1 MNRETDFF
9 YLFYDR
15 RSKHLEQLDLLSNYS
30 ESMSCLTADGDKYKL
45 YGKYF
50 KAEDEFIQ
58 TVSDFNVSMA
68 QRYFEKFKILAPYRL
83 ECHLLYYMAGGT
95 EYDIYI
101 SVCDRCYRFTY
112 GKETPE
118 NLTEFARIRNIEPGT
133 FNLRYMLNLHT
144 ALLNSVVFRAG
155 YDRNKFCYT
164 VNCGENSFCAHI
176 EKSRVRTGCYF
187 LDFSPNAHPNDYVF
201 EYYNVNRQNIID
213 LLTVD
218 SWSGKWPEDV
228 ESTIYAIMQYMNRTY
243 IANANFS
250 FVIDDDAVMFN
261 GTRYPFKQ
269 TKKGGWFLY
278 GNIEKILQM
287 FGLDSVDSLRK
298 TAKLYLGAKNRPGV
312 FPECDTKEE
321 LINLIKMFKDGK
333 RKFKFSGFSVLR
345 SMQSDDL

>member
-15 RSKHLEQLDLLSNYS
+15 RSMHLEQLDLLSNYS
-30 ESMSCLTADGDKYKL
+30 ESMSCRTADGDKYKL

-58 TVSDFNVSMA
+58 AVSDFNTLMA
-68 QRYFEKFKILAPYRL
+68 QRYFEKFKIFAPYKL
-83 ECHLLYYMAGGT
+83 ECQLLFYMTGMT
-95 EYDIYI
+95 EYVIYI
-101 SVCDRCYRFTY
+101 SVYNRCYRFTY

-118 NLTEFARIRNIEPGT
+118 NFTEFARIRNIEPGT

-176 EKSRVRTGCYF
+176 AKSRARTGCYF
-187 LDFSPNAHPNDYVF
+187 LDFNLNISNGYVF

-213 LLTVD
+213 LLTVN

-269 TKKGGWFLY
+269 TKKGGWFLS
-278 GNIEKILQM
+278 GNIEKILLM

-321 LINLIKMFKDGK
+321 LINLIKMFKDGE
-333 RKFKFSGFSVLR
+333 RKFKFFSSSVLR
-345 SMQSDDL
+345 SMQPDDL

>member
-9 YLFYDR
+9 YLFYNR
-15 RSKHLEQLDLLSNYS
+15 TNKYLVQLDLLGNYS
-30 ESMSCLTADGDKYKL
+30 ENMSCRTADGNKYKL

-58 TVSDFNVSMA
+58 AVSDFNTVMA

-83 ECHLLYYMAGGT
+83 ECQLLFYIDGGAD
-95 EYDIYI
+95 YNIYI
-101 SVCDRCYRFTY
+101 SINDRCYRFIY
-112 GKETPE
+112 GKETPK
-118 NLTEFARIRNIEPGT
+118 NFTEFARIRNIEPGT

-144 ALLNSVVFRAG
+144 VLLNSVVFRAG
-155 YDRNKFCYT
+155 YDRDKFCYT
-164 VNCGENSFCAHI
+164 VNCGENSYCAHI
-176 EKSRVRTGCYF
+176 EKSRAIAGCYF
-187 LDFSPNAHPNDYVF
+187 LDSSSNRPNDYVF
-201 EYYNVNRQNIID
+201 KYYNVNRQNIID
-213 LLTVD
+213 LLTVNY
-218 SWSGKWPEDV
+218 WTGRWPEDV

-243 IANANFS
+243 IANANSS
-250 FVIDDDAVMFN
+250 FMIDDDAVMFN

-269 TKKGGWFLY
+269 TKKERWFLS

-298 TAKLYLGAKNRPGV
+298 TANLYLGAKNRPGV

-333 RKFKFSGFSVLR
+333 RKFKISGFSVLR

>member
-1 MNRETDFF
+1 M
-9 YLFYDR
+9 
-15 RSKHLEQLDLLSNYS
+15 HLEQLDLLSNYS
-30 ESMSCLTADGDKYKL
+30 ESMSCRTADGDKYKL

-58 TVSDFNVSMA
+58 AVSDFNTLMA
-68 QRYFEKFKILAPYRL
+68 QRYFEKFKIFAPYKL
-83 ECHLLYYMAGGT
+83 ECQLLFYMTGMT
-95 EYDIYI
+95 EYVIYI
-101 SVCDRCYRFTY
+101 SVYNRCYRFTY

-118 NLTEFARIRNIEPGT
+118 NFTEFARIRNIEPGT

-176 EKSRVRTGCYF
+176 AKSRARTGCYF
-187 LDFSPNAHPNDYVF
+187 LDFNLNISNGYVF

-213 LLTVD
+213 LLTVN

-269 TKKGGWFLY
+269 TKKGGWFLS
-278 GNIEKILQM
+278 GNIEKILLM

-321 LINLIKMFKDGK
+321 LINLIKMFKDGE
-333 RKFKFSGFSVLR
+333 RKFKFFSSSVLR
-345 SMQSDDL
+345 SMQPDDL

>member
-9 YLFYDR
+9 YLFYNR
-15 RSKHLEQLDLLSNYS
+15 TNKYLVQLDLLSNYS
-30 ESMSCLTADGDKYKL
+30 ENMSCRTADGDKYKL

-50 KAEDEFIQ
+50 KEEDKFVQ
-58 TVSDFNVSMA
+58 AVSDFNTAMA

-83 ECHLLYYMAGGT
+83 EYQLLFYGAEDACYN
-95 EYDIYI
+95 IYI
-101 SVCDRCYRFTY
+101 STHDRCYRFIY

-118 NLTEFARIRNIEPGT
+118 NFTEFARILNIETGT
-133 FNLRYMLNLHT
+133 FNIRYMLNLHT

-155 YDRNKFCYT
+155 YDRDKFCYT
-164 VNCGENSFCAHI
+164 VNCGENSYCAHI
-176 EKSRVRTGCYF
+176 AKSRTIADCYF
-187 LDFSPNAHPNDYVF
+187 LDSSPNRPNSYVF

-213 LLTVD
+213 LLTVNY
-218 SWSGKWPEDV
+218 WSGRWPEDV
-228 ESTIYAIMQYMNRTY
+228 KSTIYAIMQYMNRTY

-269 TKKGGWFLY
+269 TKKGRWFLS

-298 TAKLYLGAKNRPGV
+298 TANLYLGAKNRPGV

-333 RKFKFSGFSVLR
+333 RKFKVSGFSVLR

>member
-9 YLFYDR
+9 YLFYNR
-15 RSKHLEQLDLLSNYS
+15 VNKHLEQLDLLSNYS
-30 ESMSCLTADGDKYKL
+30 ESMSCRTANGDKYKL

-50 KAEDEFIQ
+50 KAEDEFIRA
-58 TVSDFNVSMA
+58 VSDFNMSMA
-68 QRYFEKFKILAPYRL
+68 QKYFDKFKIHAPYRL
-83 ECHLLYYMAGGT
+83 ECQLLFYMTGTT
-95 EYDIYI
+95 EYNIYI
-101 SVCDRCYRFTY
+101 STCDRCYRLTY
-112 GKETPE
+112 GKDTPE
-118 NLTEFARIRNIEPGT
+118 NFTEFARIRNIEPGT

-176 EKSRVRTGCYF
+176 EKSRVKPGCYF
-187 LDFSPNAHPNDYVF
+187 LDSSPSVPNGYVF
-201 EYYNVNRQNIID
+201 EYYNVNKQNIRD

-218 SWSGKWPEDV
+218 AWIGKWPEDV

-250 FVIDDDAVMFN
+250 FGIDDDAVMFN

-269 TKKGGWFLY
+269 TKKGGWFLS

-287 FGLDSVDSLRK
+287 FDLDSVDSLRK
-298 TAKLYLGAKNRPGV
+298 TAKLYLGAKNRSGV

-321 LINLIKMFKDGK
+321 LVNLIKMFKDGK
-333 RKFKFSGFSVLR
+333 RKVKLSCSSIFRPVYEG
-345 SMQSDDL
+345 DI

>member
-9 YLFYDR
+9 YLFYNR
-15 RSKHLEQLDLLSNYS
+15 ANKYLEQLDLLSNYS
-30 ESMSCLTADGDKYKL
+30 ERMSCRTADGDKYKL

-58 TVSDFNVSMA
+58 AVSDFNTLMA
-68 QRYFEKFKILAPYRL
+68 QRYFEKFKILVPYRL
-83 ECHLLYYMAGGT
+83 ECQLLFYMTGTT
-95 EYDIYI
+95 EYNIYI
-101 SVCDRCYRFTY
+101 STHDRCYRFTY
-112 GKETPE
+112 GKEIPE
-118 NLTEFARIRNIEPGT
+118 NFTEFARILNIETGT
-133 FNLRYMLNLHT
+133 FNLRHMLNLHT

-155 YDRNKFCYT
+155 YDRNKYCYT
-164 VNCGENSFCAHI
+164 INCGENSFCAHI
-176 EKSRVRTGCYF
+176 AKSRVRAGYYF
-187 LDFSPNAHPNDYVF
+187 LDSSPNIPNNYVF
-201 EYYNVNRQNIID
+201 EYYNVNRQNIRD

-218 SWSGKWPEDV
+218 SWNGKWPEDV

-250 FVIDDDAVMFN
+250 FGIDDDAVMFN

-269 TKKGGWFLY
+269 TKKGGWFLS
-278 GNIEKILQM
+278 GDIEKVLQM
-287 FGLDSVDSLRK
+287 LGLDSVDSLRK
-298 TAKLYLGAKNRPGV
+298 TANLYLGAKNRPGV

-333 RKFKFSGFSVLR
+333 RKFKIPGFSVLR

>member
-15 RSKHLEQLDLLSNYS
+15 RSKHLELLDLSSNYS
-30 ESMSCLTADGDKYKL
+30 ESMSCQTADGDKYKL

-58 TVSDFNVSMA
+58 AVSDFNTLMA
-68 QRYFEKFKILAPYRL
+68 QRYFEKFKILVPYRL
-83 ECHLLYYMAGGT
+83 ECQLLFYMTGTT
-95 EYDIYI
+95 EYCIYI
-101 SVCDRCYRFTY
+101 STCNRCYRFTY
-112 GKETPE
+112 GKETPT
-118 NLTEFARIRNIEPGT
+118 NFTEFARIRNIEPGT

-144 ALLNSVVFRAG
+144 ALLNSMVFRAG
-155 YDRNKFCYT
+155 YDRNEFCYT
-164 VNCGENSFCAHI
+164 VNCGKNSFCAHI
-176 EKSRVRTGCYF
+176 AKSRVRTGCYF
-187 LDFSPNAHPNDYVF
+187 LDFSPNIPNDYIF
-201 EYYNVNRQNIID
+201 EYYNVNRQNIKD

-218 SWSGKWPEDV
+218 SWNGRWPEDV

-250 FVIDDDAVMFN
+250 FRIDDDAVIFN

-269 TKKGGWFLY
+269 TKKGGWFLS
-278 GNIEKILQM
+278 GNIEKILLM

-298 TAKLYLGAKNRPGV
+298 TVKLYLGSKNRPGV

-321 LINLIKMFKDGK
+321 LINLIKMFKDGR

-345 SMQSDDL
+345 STCPDDL

>member
-30 ESMSCLTADGDKYKL
+30 ESMSCQTADGDKYKL

-58 TVSDFNVSMA
+58 AVSDFNTLMA
-68 QRYFEKFKILAPYRL
+68 QRYFEKFKIFAPYRL
-83 ECHLLYYMAGGT
+83 ACQLLFYMTGTT
-95 EYDIYI
+95 EYNIYI
-101 SVCDRCYRFTY
+101 SACDRCYCFTY
-112 GKETPE
+112 GKETPA
-118 NLTEFARIRNIEPGT
+118 NFTEFARIRNIEPGT

-176 EKSRVRTGCYF
+176 EKSRARTGCYF
-187 LDFSPNAHPNDYVF
+187 LDFNLNISNGYVF

-213 LLTVD
+213 LLTVN

-250 FVIDDDAVMFN
+250 FVIDDNAVMFN

-269 TKKGGWFLY
+269 TKKGGWFLS

-287 FGLDSVDSLRK
+287 FNLDSVDSLRK

-321 LINLIKMFKDGK
+321 LINLIKMFKDGE

>member
-30 ESMSCLTADGDKYKL
+30 ESMSCQTADGDKYKL

-58 TVSDFNVSMA
+58 AVSDFNTLMA
-68 QRYFEKFKILAPYRL
+68 QRYFEKFKILVPYRL
-83 ECHLLYYMAGGT
+83 ECQLLFYMTGTT
-95 EYDIYI
+95 EYCIYI
-101 SVCDRCYRFTY
+101 SAYDRCYRFTY
-112 GKETPE
+112 GKETPA
-118 NLTEFARIRNIEPGT
+118 NFTEFARIRNIEPGT

-176 EKSRVRTGCYF
+176 EKSRERTGCYF
-187 LDFSPNAHPNDYVF
+187 LDFNLNISNGYVF

-218 SWSGKWPEDV
+218 YWTGKWPEDV

-269 TKKGGWFLY
+269 TKKGGWFLS

-287 FGLDSVDSLRK
+287 FNLDSVDSLRK

-321 LINLIKMFKDGK
+321 LINLIKMFKDGE
-333 RKFKFSGFSVLR
+333 RKFKMSGFSVLR

>member
-15 RSKHLEQLDLLSNYS
+15 RSKHLELLDLLSNYS
-30 ESMSCLTADGDKYKL
+30 ESMSCQTADGDKYKL

-58 TVSDFNVSMA
+58 AVSDFNTLMA
-68 QRYFEKFKILAPYRL
+68 QRYFEKFKILVPYRL
-83 ECHLLYYMAGGT
+83 ECQLLFHMTGTT
-95 EYDIYI
+95 EYNIYI
-101 SVCDRCYRFTY
+101 SACDRCYRFTY

-118 NLTEFARIRNIEPGT
+118 NFTEFARIRNIEPGT

-176 EKSRVRTGCYF
+176 EKSRARTGCYF
-187 LDFSPNAHPNDYVF
+187 LDFNLNISNGYVF

-213 LLTVD
+213 LLTVN

-243 IANANFS
+243 IANANVS
-250 FVIDDDAVMFN
+250 FGIDDDAVMFN

-269 TKKGGWFLY
+269 TKKGGWFLS
-278 GNIEKILQM
+278 GNIEKILLM

-321 LINLIKMFKDGK
+321 LINLIKMFKDGE

>member
-9 YLFYDR
+9 YLFYNR
-15 RSKHLEQLDLLSNYS
+15 TNKYLVQLDLLSNYS
-30 ESMSCLTADGDKYKL
+30 ESISCRTADGDKYKL

-58 TVSDFNVSMA
+58 AVSDFNTSMA

-83 ECHLLYYMAGGT
+83 ECQLLFYIDGGT
-95 EYDIYI
+95 DYNIYI
-101 SVCDRCYRFTY
+101 STHDRCYRFIY

-118 NLTEFARIRNIEPGT
+118 SFTKFARILNIETGT

-144 ALLNSVVFRAG
+144 ALLNSVVFRGG
-155 YDRNKFCYT
+155 YDRNKYCYT
-164 VNCGENSFCAHI
+164 INCGESSFCAHVA
-176 EKSRVRTGCYF
+176 KSRARAGCYF
-187 LDFSPNAHPNDYVF
+187 LDSSTNIPNNYVF

-218 SWSGKWPEDV
+218 SWNGKWPEDV

-243 IANANFS
+243 IANANFG
-250 FVIDDDAVMFN
+250 FEIDDDAVMFN

-269 TKKGGWFLY
+269 TKKGGWFLS

-287 FGLDSVDSLRK
+287 LGLDSVDSLRK
-298 TAKLYLGAKNRPGV
+298 TANLYLGAKNRPGV

-333 RKFKFSGFSVLR
+333 RKFKISSFSALR
-345 SMQSDDL
+345 SMQQVDL

>member
-9 YLFYDR
+9 YLFYNR
-15 RSKHLEQLDLLSNYS
+15 TNKYLVQLDLLSNYS
-30 ESMSCLTADGDKYKL
+30 ENISCRTADGDKYKL

-50 KAEDEFIQ
+50 KAEGEFIKA
-58 TVSDFNVSMA
+58 VSDFNTAMA

-83 ECHLLYYMAGGT
+83 ECQLLFNMTGTT
-95 EYDIYI
+95 EYNIYI
-101 SVCDRCYRFTY
+101 SACDRCYCFTY
-112 GKETPE
+112 GKETPA
-118 NLTEFARIRNIEPGT
+118 NFIEFARIRNIETGT

-155 YDRNKFCYT
+155 YDRNKYCYT
-164 VNCGENSFCAHI
+164 INCGENSFCAHV
-176 EKSRVRTGCYF
+176 EKSRARAGCYF
-187 LDFSPNAHPNDYVF
+187 LDSSLNISNNYVF

-218 SWSGKWPEDV
+218 SWNGKWPEDV

-261 GTRYPFKQ
+261 GTEYPFKQ
-269 TKKGGWFLY
+269 TKKGGWFLS

-287 FGLDSVDSLRK
+287 LGLDSVDSLRK
-298 TAKLYLGAKNRPGV
+298 TANLYLGAKNRPGV

-333 RKFKFSGFSVLR
+333 RKFKISSFSALR
-345 SMQSDDL
+345 SMQPVDL

>member
-9 YLFYDR
+9 YLFYNR
-15 RSKHLEQLDLLSNYS
+15 TNKYLVQLDLLSNYS
-30 ESMSCLTADGDKYKL
+30 ENISCRTADGHKYKL

-50 KAEDEFIQ
+50 KAENEFIQ
-58 TVSDFNVSMA
+58 AVSDFNTAMA

-83 ECHLLYYMAGGT
+83 DYQLLFYGAEEACYN
-95 EYDIYI
+95 IYI
-101 SVCDRCYRFTY
+101 SVHDRCYRLIY
-112 GKETPE
+112 GKEIPA
-118 NLTEFARIRNIEPGT
+118 NFIEFARIRNIEPGT

-155 YDRNKFCYT
+155 YDRDKYCYII
-164 VNCGENSFCAHI
+164 NCGENSYCANVA
-176 EKSRVRTGCYF
+176 KSRARAGCYF
-187 LDFSPNAHPNDYVF
+187 LDSSPNRPNSYVF

-218 SWSGKWPEDV
+218 YWNGRWPEDV
-228 ESTIYAIMQYMNRTY
+228 ESTIYAIMQYMNKTY
-243 IANANFS
+243 IANANFC
-250 FVIDDDAVMFN
+250 FEIDDDAVMFN

-269 TKKGGWFLY
+269 TKKERWFLS

-298 TAKLYLGAKNRPGV
+298 TANLYLGAKNRPGV

-333 RKFKFSGFSVLR
+333 RKFKVSGFSVLR

>member
-30 ESMSCLTADGDKYKL
+30 ESMSCRTADGDKYKL

-58 TVSDFNVSMA
+58 AVSDFNTLMA

-83 ECHLLYYMAGGT
+83 ECQLLFYMTGTT
-95 EYDIYI
+95 EYCIYI
-101 SVCDRCYRFTY
+101 SAYDRCYRFTY

-118 NLTEFARIRNIEPGT
+118 NFTEFARIRNIEPGT
-133 FNLRYMLNLHT
+133 FNIRYMLNLHT

-176 EKSRVRTGCYF
+176 EKSRARTGCYF
-187 LDFSPNAHPNDYVF
+187 LDFNLNISNGYVF
-201 EYYNVNRQNIID
+201 EYYNVNRQNIMD
-213 LLTVD
+213 LLTVN

-269 TKKGGWFLY
+269 TKKGGWFLS

-287 FGLDSVDSLRK
+287 FSLDSVDSLRK

-321 LINLIKMFKDGK
+321 LINLIKMFKDGE
-333 RKFKFSGFSVLR
+333 RKFKFSSFSVLR

>member
-9 YLFYDR
+9 YLFYNR
-15 RSKHLEQLDLLSNYS
+15 TNKYLVQLDLLSNYS
-30 ESMSCLTADGDKYKL
+30 ENISCRTVDGDKYKL

-50 KAEDEFIQ
+50 KAEDEFIKA
-58 TVSDFNVSMA
+58 VSDFNVSMA
-68 QRYFEKFKILAPYRL
+68 QKYFSKFKILAPYRL
-83 ECHLLYYMAGGT
+83 ECQLLFYIDGGAD
-95 EYDIYI
+95 YNIYI
-101 SVCDRCYRFTY
+101 STNDRCYYFTY
-112 GKETPE
+112 GKETPA
-118 NLTEFARIRNIEPGT
+118 NS
-133 FNLRYMLNLHT
+133 T

-155 YDRNKFCYT
+155 YDRGKFCYT
-164 VNCGENSFCAHI
+164 VNCGENSYCAHVA
-176 EKSRVRTGCYF
+176 KSRVRAGCYF
-187 LDFSPNAHPNDYVF
+187 LDFSPNIPNNYVF
-201 EYYNVNRQNIID
+201 EYYNVNRQNIKD

-218 SWSGKWPEDV
+218 SWTGKWPEDV

-250 FVIDDDAVMFN
+250 FGIDDDAVIFN

-269 TKKGGWFLY
+269 AKKGGWFLS

-321 LINLIKMFKDGK
+321 LINLIKMFKDGE
-333 RKFKFSGFSVLR
+333 RKFKMSGSSVLR
-345 SMQSDDL
+345 SMCSDDL

>member
-9 YLFYDR
+9 YLFYNR
-15 RSKHLEQLDLLSNYS
+15 TNKYLVQLDLLSNYS
-30 ESMSCLTADGDKYKL
+30 ENISCRTVDGDKYKL

-50 KAEDEFIQ
+50 KAEDEFVQ
-58 TVSDFNVSMA
+58 AVSDFNVSMA
-68 QRYFEKFKILAPYRL
+68 QKYFSKFKILAPYRL
-83 ECHLLYYMAGGT
+83 ECQLLFYIDGGAD
-95 EYDIYI
+95 YNIYI
-101 SVCDRCYRFTY
+101 STHDRCYRFIY

-118 NLTEFARIRNIEPGT
+118 NFTEFARILNIEPGT

-155 YDRNKFCYT
+155 YDRDKFCYT
-164 VNCGENSFCAHI
+164 VNCGENSFCAHVA
-176 EKSRVRTGCYF
+176 KSRTIAGCYF
-187 LDFSPNAHPNDYVF
+187 LDSSPNRPNSYVF

-213 LLTVD
+213 LLTVNY
-218 SWSGKWPEDV
+218 WSGRWPEDV

-243 IANANFS
+243 IANANFG
-250 FVIDDDAVMFN
+250 FEIDDDAVMFN

-269 TKKGGWFLY
+269 TKKGRWFLS

-298 TAKLYLGAKNRPGV
+298 TANLYLGAKNRPGV

-333 RKFKFSGFSVLR
+333 RKFKISGFSVLR

>member
-9 YLFYDR
+9 YLFYNR
-15 RSKHLEQLDLLSNYS
+15 TNKYLVQLDLLSNYS
-30 ESMSCLTADGDKYKL
+30 ENMSCRTADGDKYKL

-58 TVSDFNVSMA
+58 AVSDFNTAMA

-83 ECHLLYYMAGGT
+83 ECQLLFYMTGTT

-101 SVCDRCYRFTY
+101 STHDRCYRFTY

-118 NLTEFARIRNIEPGT
+118 NFTEFAHIRNIETGT

-155 YDRNKFCYT
+155 YDRNKYCYT
-164 VNCGENSFCAHI
+164 INCGENSFCAHV
-176 EKSRVRTGCYF
+176 EKSRARAGCYF
-187 LDFSPNAHPNDYVF
+187 LDSSPNIPNSYVF

-213 LLTVD
+213 LLTVNY
-218 SWSGKWPEDV
+218 WNGRWPEDV
-228 ESTIYAIMQYMNRTY
+228 ESSIYAIMQYMNRTY

-261 GTRYPFKQ
+261 GTEYPFKQ
-269 TKKGGWFLY
+269 TKKGGWFLS

-287 FGLDSVDSLRK
+287 LGLDSVDSLRK
-298 TAKLYLGAKNRPGV
+298 TANLYLGAKNRPGV

-333 RKFKFSGFSVLR
+333 RKFKISSFSALR
-345 SMQSDDL
+345 SMQPVDL

>member
-15 RSKHLEQLDLLSNYS
+15 RSKYLVQLDLLSNYS
-30 ESMSCLTADGDKYKL
+30 ENISCRTADGDKYKL

-58 TVSDFNVSMA
+58 AVSDFNVSMA
-68 QRYFEKFKILAPYRL
+68 QKYFSKFKILAPYRL
-83 ECHLLYYMAGGT
+83 ECQLLFYIDGGAD
-95 EYDIYI
+95 YNIYI
-101 SVCDRCYRFTY
+101 STHNRCYRFTY

-118 NLTEFARIRNIEPGT
+118 SLTEFVRIRNIDPGT
-133 FNLRYMLNLHT
+133 FNLRYMLNLH
-144 ALLNSVVFRAG
+144 ASLLNSVVFRAG

-176 EKSRVRTGCYF
+176 AKSRARAGCYF
-187 LDFSPNAHPNDYVF
+187 LDFSPNIPNDYVF
-201 EYYNVNRQNIID
+201 AYYNVNRQNIRD

-218 SWSGKWPEDV
+218 SWNGKWPEDV
-228 ESTIYAIMQYMNRTY
+228 ESTIYAIMQYMNKTY

-250 FVIDDDAVMFN
+250 FRIDDDAVMFN

-269 TKKGGWFLY
+269 AKKGGWFLS

-321 LINLIKMFKDGK
+321 LINLIKMFKDGE
-333 RKFKFSGFSVLR
+333 RKFKMSGSSVFR

>member
-9 YLFYDR
+9 YLFYNR
-15 RSKHLEQLDLLSNYS
+15 TNKHLELLDLLFNYS
-30 ESMSCLTADGDKYKL
+30 ESMSCRTANGDRYKL

-58 TVSDFNVSMA
+58 AVNDFNVSMA

-83 ECHLLYYMAGGT
+83 ECQLLFYPTGATDYN
-95 EYDIYI
+95 IYI
-101 SVCDRCYRFTY
+101 SAHDRCYRLTY
-112 GKETPE
+112 GKDTPASFM
-118 NLTEFARIRNIEPGT
+118 EFARICNIEPGT

-176 EKSRVRTGCYF
+176 AKSRARANCYF
-187 LDFSPNAHPNDYVF
+187 LDFSPNIPNNYIF
-201 EYYNVNRQNIID
+201 EYYNVNRQDIRD
-213 LLTVD
+213 LLTVS
-218 SWSGKWPEDV
+218 SWNGKWPEDI
-228 ESTIYAIMQYMNRTY
+228 ESTVYAIMQYMNRKY

-250 FVIDDDAVMFN
+250 FGIDDDAVMFN

-269 TKKGGWFLY
+269 TKKGGWFLS

-321 LINLIKMFKDGK
+321 LVNLIKMFKDGE
-333 RKFKFSGFSVLR
+333 RKFKSSSFSVLR
-345 SMQSDDL
+345 SMWPDDL

>member
-9 YLFYDR
+9 YLFYNR
-15 RSKHLEQLDLLSNYS
+15 TNKYLVQLDLLSNYS
-30 ESMSCLTADGDKYKL
+30 ENMSCRTADGDKYKL

-50 KAEDEFIQ
+50 KAEGEFIKA
-58 TVSDFNVSMA
+58 VSDFNTAMA

-83 ECHLLYYMAGGT
+83 ECQLLFNMTGTT
-95 EYDIYI
+95 EYNIYI
-101 SVCDRCYRFTY
+101 SACDRCYCFTY
-112 GKETPE
+112 GKETPA
-118 NLTEFARIRNIEPGT
+118 NFIEFARIRNIEPGT

-155 YDRNKFCYT
+155 YDRNKYCYT
-164 VNCGENSFCAHI
+164 INCGENSFCAHV
-176 EKSRVRTGCYF
+176 EKSRTRVDCYF
-187 LDFSPNAHPNDYVF
+187 LDSSPNIPNSYVF

-213 LLTVD
+213 LLTVNY
-218 SWSGKWPEDV
+218 WNGRWPEDV
-228 ESTIYAIMQYMNRTY
+228 ESSIYAIMQYMNRTY

-261 GTRYPFKQ
+261 GTRYPFRQ
-269 TKKGGWFLY
+269 AKKGGWFLS

-287 FGLDSVDSLRK
+287 LGLDSVDSLRK
-298 TAKLYLGAKNRPGV
+298 TANLYLGAKNRRGV

-333 RKFKFSGFSVLR
+333 RKFKMSSFSVLR
-345 SMQSDDL
+345 SMQPVDL

>member
-9 YLFYDR
+9 YLFYNR
-15 RSKHLEQLDLLSNYS
+15 TNKYLVQLDLLSNYS
-30 ESMSCLTADGDKYKL
+30 ENMSCRTADGDKYKL

-58 TVSDFNVSMA
+58 AVSDFNTAMA

-83 ECHLLYYMAGGT
+83 ECQLLFYMTGTT

-101 SVCDRCYRFTY
+101 STHDRCYRFTY

-118 NLTEFARIRNIEPGT
+118 NFTEFAHIRNIETGT

-155 YDRNKFCYT
+155 YDRNKYCYT
-164 VNCGENSFCAHI
+164 INCGENSFCAHV
-176 EKSRVRTGCYF
+176 EKSIARAGCFF
-187 LDFSPNAHPNDYVF
+187 LDSSLNISNNYVF

-218 SWSGKWPEDV
+218 SWNGKWPEDV
-228 ESTIYAIMQYMNRTY
+228 ESTIYAIMQYMNMTY

-261 GTRYPFKQ
+261 GTRYPFRQ
-269 TKKGGWFLY
+269 AKKGGWFLS

-287 FGLDSVDSLRK
+287 LGLDSVDSLRK
-298 TAKLYLGAKNRPGV
+298 TANLYLGAKNRPGV
-312 FPECDTKEE
+312 YPECDTKEE

-333 RKFKFSGFSVLR
+333 RKFKISSFSALR
-345 SMQSDDL
+345 SMQPVDL

>member
-30 ESMSCLTADGDKYKL
+30 ESMSCQTADGDKYKL

-58 TVSDFNVSMA
+58 AVSDFNTLMA
-68 QRYFEKFKILAPYRL
+68 QRYFEKFKIFAPYKL
-83 ECHLLYYMAGGT
+83 ECQPLIYMTGIT
-95 EYDIYI
+95 EYCIYI
-101 SVCDRCYRFTY
+101 SACNRCYRFTY

-118 NLTEFARIRNIEPGT
+118 NFTEFARIRNIEPGT

-144 ALLNSVVFRAG
+144 ALLNSMVFRAG

-176 EKSRVRTGCYF
+176 EKSRSRTGCYF
-187 LDFSPNAHPNDYVF
+187 LDFNLNISNGYVF

-213 LLTVD
+213 LLTVN

-269 TKKGGWFLY
+269 TKKGGWFLS
-278 GNIEKILQM
+278 GNIEKILLM

-321 LINLIKMFKDGK
+321 LINLIKMFKDGE
-333 RKFKFSGFSVLR
+333 RKFKFSSFSVLR

>member
-30 ESMSCLTADGDKYKL
+30 ESMSCQTANGDKYKL

-58 TVSDFNVSMA
+58 AVSDFNTLMA
-68 QRYFEKFKILAPYRL
+68 QRYFEKFKIFAPYRL
-83 ECHLLYYMAGGT
+83 ECQLLFYMTGTT
-95 EYDIYI
+95 EYNIYI
-101 SVCDRCYRFTY
+101 STHDRCYRFIY
-112 GKETPE
+112 GKETPK
-118 NLTEFARIRNIEPGT
+118 NLTEFVRIRNIETGT
-133 FNLRYMLNLHT
+133 FNIRYMLNLHT
-144 ALLNSVVFRAG
+144 TLLNSVVFRAG
-155 YDRNKFCYT
+155 YDRSKYCYII
-164 VNCGENSFCAHI
+164 NCGENSFCAHI
-176 EKSRVRTGCYF
+176 VKSRARADCYF
-187 LDFSPNAHPNDYVF
+187 LDSSPNIPNNYVF
-201 EYYNVNRQNIID
+201 EYYNVNRQNIMD

-218 SWSGKWPEDV
+218 YWNGNWPEDV

-261 GTRYPFKQ
+261 GTRYPFRK
-269 TKKGGWFLY
+269 TKKGGWFLS

-287 FGLDSVDSLRK
+287 FGFDSVDSLRK
-298 TAKLYLGAKNRPGV
+298 TVKLYLGTKNRPGV

-321 LINLIKMFKDGK
+321 LINLIKMFKDGE

>member
-9 YLFYDR
+9 YLFYNR
-15 RSKHLEQLDLLSNYS
+15 TNKYLVQLDLLSNYS
-30 ESMSCLTADGDKYKL
+30 ENISCRTADGDKYKL

-58 TVSDFNVSMA
+58 AVSDFNTAMA
-68 QRYFEKFKILAPYRL
+68 KRYFEKFKILAPYRL
-83 ECHLLYYMAGGT
+83 ECQLLF
-95 EYDIYI
+95 YDFGVTGYNIYI
-101 SVCDRCYRFTY
+101 STHERCYCFTY

-118 NLTEFARIRNIEPGT
+118 NFTEFARILNIETGT

-164 VNCGENSFCAHI
+164 VNCGENSFCAHVA
-176 EKSRVRTGCYF
+176 KSRARAGCYF
-187 LDFSPNAHPNDYVF
+187 LDLNLGVSNNYVF
-201 EYYNVNRQNIID
+201 EYYNVNRQNIRN
-213 LLTVD
+213 LLTTD
-218 SWSGKWPEDV
+218 SWNGRWPEDV

-243 IANANFS
+243 IANANFG
-250 FVIDDDAVMFN
+250 FEIDDDAVIFN

-269 TKKGGWFLY
+269 TKKGGWFLS

-298 TAKLYLGAKNRPGV
+298 TANLYLGAKNRPGV
-312 FPECDTKEE
+312 FPECNTKEE

-333 RKFKFSGFSVLR
+333 RKFKISSFSVLR
-345 SMQSDDL
+345 SMRPDDL

>member
-30 ESMSCLTADGDKYKL
+30 ESMSCRTADGDKYKL

-58 TVSDFNVSMA
+58 AVSDFNTLMA
-68 QRYFEKFKILAPYRL
+68 QRYFEKFKILVPYRL
-83 ECHLLYYMAGGT
+83 ECQLLFYMTGTT
-95 EYDIYI
+95 EYNIYI
-101 SVCDRCYRFTY
+101 STHDRCYRFTY
-112 GKETPE
+112 GKETPA
-118 NLTEFARIRNIEPGT
+118 NFTEFARIRNIETGT
-133 FNLRYMLNLHT
+133 FNIRYMLNLHT
-144 ALLNSVVFRAG
+144 VLLNSVVFRAG

-176 EKSRVRTGCYF
+176 AKSRVRTGCYF
-187 LDFSPNAHPNDYVF
+187 LDFSPNIPNDYVF
-201 EYYNVNRQNIID
+201 AYYNVNRQNIKD

-218 SWSGKWPEDV
+218 SWTGKWPEDV

-250 FVIDDDAVMFN
+250 FGIDDDAVIFN

-269 TKKGGWFLY
+269 TKKGGWFLS

-321 LINLIKMFKDGK
+321 LINLIKMFKDGE
-333 RKFKFSGFSVLR
+333 RKFKSSSFSVLR
-345 SMQSDDL
+345 SMRSDDL

>member
-9 YLFYDR
+9 YLFYNR
-15 RSKHLEQLDLLSNYS
+15 AHKYLEQLDLLSNYS
-30 ESMSCLTADGDKYKL
+30 ERMSCRTADGDKYKL

-58 TVSDFNVSMA
+58 AVSDFNTLMA
-68 QRYFEKFKILAPYRL
+68 QRYFEKFKILVPYRL
-83 ECHLLYYMAGGT
+83 ECQLLFYMTGTT
-95 EYDIYI
+95 EYNIYI
-101 SVCDRCYRFTY
+101 STHDRCYRFTY

-118 NLTEFARIRNIEPGT
+118 NLTEFARIRNIETGT

-155 YDRNKFCYT
+155 YDRNKYCYT
-164 VNCGENSFCAHI
+164 INCGENSFCAHI
-176 EKSRVRTGCYF
+176 AKSRVRAGYYF
-187 LDFSPNAHPNDYVF
+187 LDSSPNIPNNYVF
-201 EYYNVNRQNIID
+201 EYYNVNRQNIRD

-218 SWSGKWPEDV
+218 SWNGKWPEDI
-228 ESTIYAIMQYMNRTY
+228 EPTIYAIMQYMNRTY

-250 FVIDDDAVMFN
+250 FGIDDDAVMFN

-269 TKKGGWFLY
+269 TKKGGWFLS
-278 GNIEKILQM
+278 GDIEKVLQM
-287 FGLDSVDSLRK
+287 LGLDSVDSLRK
-298 TAKLYLGAKNRPGV
+298 TANLYLGAKNRPGV

-333 RKFKFSGFSVLR
+333 RKFKIPDFSVLR

>member
-9 YLFYDR
+9 YLFYNR
-15 RSKHLEQLDLLSNYS
+15 TNKYLVQLDLLSNYS
-30 ESMSCLTADGDKYKL
+30 ENMSCRTADGDKYKL

-50 KAEDEFIQ
+50 KAEGEFIQ
-58 TVSDFNVSMA
+58 AVSDFNTAMA

-83 ECHLLYYMAGGT
+83 ECQLIFYDT
-95 EYDIYI
+95 EEACYNIYI
-101 SVCDRCYRFTY
+101 STHDRCYCFIY

-118 NLTEFARIRNIEPGT
+118 SFTEFAHIRNIETGT

-155 YDRNKFCYT
+155 YDRNKYCYT
-164 VNCGENSFCAHI
+164 INCGENSFCAHVA
-176 EKSRVRTGCYF
+176 KSRARVGCYF
-187 LDFSPNAHPNDYVF
+187 LDSSLNISNNYVF

-218 SWSGKWPEDV
+218 SWNGKWPEDV

-269 TKKGGWFLY
+269 TKKGGWFLS
-278 GNIEKILQM
+278 GNIEKVLQIL
-287 FGLDSVDSLRK
+287 GLDSVDSLRK
-298 TAKLYLGAKNRPGV
+298 TANLYLGAKNRPGV

-333 RKFKFSGFSVLR
+333 RKFKISSFSALR
-345 SMQSDDL
+345 SMQPVDL